1 MRHGL
6 GSEHPFC
13 DKIQFLLLILFFG
26 LWVIGTMSLFIFRCS
41 TVIFNALAFPLLFAG
56 TILLCGLSFYLVSKS
71 HKGVLEQTHDPP
83 KLVDSGVYAWV
94 RHPMYLG
101 TLLFCSAFLLVSV
114 SIVSIVIWIGFFIF
128 YDRMA
133 TYEEKNLI
141 EILEERYTAYQK
153 RVSKW

>member
-83 KLVDSGVYAWV
+83 KLVDSGDDYKAYMKRVPRAN
-94 RHPMYLG
+94 
-101 TLLFCSAFLLVSV
+101 FLLGLS
-114 SIVSIVIWIGFFIF
+114 
-128 YDRMA
+128 RMSRRRRNQSQ
-133 TYEEKNLI
+133 EN
-141 EILEERYTAYQK
+141 
-153 RVSKW
+153 S